1 MRNIFQFVIVLFL
14 LIMSA
19 QTGSAHQFQTFTLEI
34 NEIDH
39 GQYNVTFKA
48 PLYKGK
54 LMKVFP
60 AFPEN
65 CRQLNEPSSML
76 FTNSFI
82 SRWMLSCPDGLKG
95 STIKM
100 EGLSKTLT
108 DSLVILNW
116 ADGSSQNYI
125 LKAAES
131 SLVIPTQPSNIK
143 VVWDYLVLGV
153 EHILGGID
161 HLLFVLGLLMIVSGR
176 WLLIKTITA
185 FTVAHSITLGL
196 ATLGFVNVPQTPV
209 EAVIALS
216 ILFLAVEIIKK
227 IEGKTSIAHRLPW
240 IVAFVFGL
248 LHGIGF
254 AGALTQI
261 GLPQSSIPLALLFF
275 NVGVELGQLMFITV
289 VLLTLVGIKRI
300 KFSLPQ
306 WTYKMPAYGIG
317 SMAAFWCI
325 ERIIAF
331 L

>member
-1 MRNIFQFVIVLFL
+1 
-14 LIMSA
+14 
-19 QTGSAHQFQTFTLEI
+19 
-34 NEIDH
+34 
-39 GQYNVTFKA
+39 
-48 PLYKGK
+48 
-54 LMKVFP
+54 
-60 AFPEN
+60 
-65 CRQLNEPSSML
+65 
-76 FTNSFI
+76 
-82 SRWMLSCPDGLKG
+82 MLSCPDGLKG

-100 EGLSKTLT
+100 EGLSKTVT

-125 LKAAES
+125 LKPTES
-131 SLVIPTQPSNIK
+131 SLVIPTQPSNMK
-143 VVWDYLVLGV
+143 VIWDYLVLGV

-161 HLLFVLGLLMIVSGR
+161 HLLFVLGLLMIVSGHR
-176 WLLIKTITA
+176 LLIKTITA

-196 ATLGFVNVPQTPV
+196 ATLGFVHVPQTPV

-227 IEGKTSIAHRLPW
+227 MEGKASIAHRLPW

-248 LHGIGF
+248 LHGFGF

-275 NVGVELGQLMFITV
+275 NVGVELGQLMFISV
-289 VLLTLVGIKRI
+289 VLLFIFAMRRI
-300 KFSLPQ
+300 KLKLPQ
-306 WTYKMPAYGIG
+306 WAYKMPAYGIG